1 MGLIR
6 YIVASRDLDRQR
18 MRDII
23 TVALIASQ
31 ETVTEPIKRE
41 DTDRTILDLNVA
53 S

>member
-6 YIVASRDLDRQR
+6 YIVASRDLNRRR

-41 DTDRTILDLNVA
+41 EIDRTIPDLSVA